1 MVRADGVSDSP
12 AKIMSKQEIVIGENE
27 IRTLNNLIEIYSQEL
42 RQVRLSLMRLNT
54 LQGEMQQV
62 SKVTM

>member
-12 AKIMSKQEIVIGENE
+12 AKIMSKQEIVIGDNE

-42 RQVRLSLMRLNT
+42 RQVRVSLMRLNT

>member
-42 RQVRLSLMRLNT
+42 RQVRVSLMRLNT

>member
-12 AKIMSKQEIVIGENE
+12 AKIMSKQEIVIGDNE